1 MADIAIK
8 IKTDMQQQQKQLIMR
23 HGRTKSNVIGRTIA
37 SITSWLDPAVV
48 GALFSVGHFTK
59 VLHSSKAK
67 LKLAGTQTCDV
78 EQHWL

>member
-37 SITSWLDPAVV
+37 SITS
-48 GALFSVGHFTK
+48 
-59 VLHSSKAK
+59 
-67 LKLAGTQTCDV
+67 
-78 EQHWL
+78 